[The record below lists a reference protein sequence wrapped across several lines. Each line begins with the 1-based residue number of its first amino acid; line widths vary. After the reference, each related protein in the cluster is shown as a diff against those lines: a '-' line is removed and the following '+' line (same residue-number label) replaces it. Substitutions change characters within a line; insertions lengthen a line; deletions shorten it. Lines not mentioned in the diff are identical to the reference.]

1 MTDWSS
7 VLDEME
13 HHVEAQRAAMA
24 GQAPTPPEFQAPA
37 DMGPIPAELRE
48 RAQALLRMTLALEGQ
63 LSDAR
68 DEVVASMQSVGRRKH
83 PSPAAYV
90 DKRA

>member
-13 HHVEAQRAAMA
+13 NHVEAQRAAMA
-24 GQAPTPPEFQAPA
+24 GQVPPPAFQVPA
-37 DMGPIPAELRE
+37 DMGPIPPELRE
-48 RAQALLRMTLALEGQ
+48 RAQALLRITLALERQ

-68 DEVVASMQSVGRRKH
+68 DEVVASMQSVGRRKPPP
-83 PSPAAYV
+83 PSAYV
-90 DKRA
+90 DKRI